1 MRNFIFFLLIIL
13 TSCHDKTKIP
23 GDYITPEE
31 NVIATDC
38 NGVRKRI
45 PVRSN
50 GDWTIDDT
58 PPWCIA
64 LKAAGDGEDFLEIDI
79 LPNDTETLRET
90 TIVLTLGRTSALI
103 RVTQTG
109 LEPEDPLQWHTFAF
123 NTLTDQQYAVL
134 PDNSRNYSLAARQFF
149 INPAFAGEVFPGHI
163 IDRHTNTR
171 SLTGHDRFTYRPV
184 QLSALVNGTFFGQ
197 ELIPSFDGF
206 REFVQPILDELPAQS
221 GAFHYSSPMRYHS
234 YRHLHLLGVGNMGL
248 SLDEVLTGKPYTAK
262 EMNKRTGMI
271 YNYSSELFTVLMDQ
285 PEKLIE
291 EEVTGKELSDMLY
304 IQSITYGS
312 TALMLVESDFEFKAA
327 KGVVQKII
335 RSERLTDQEAAIGE
349 ELDVCYLRFDR
360 DGILKTARGGRD
372 LIGRFAGEIAT
383 LEIVPLS
390 FTTNRLADHTVGEL
404 QIVFLLP

>member
-1 MRNFIFFLLIIL
+1 MRTFIFFLFIIL
-13 TSCHDKTKIP
+13 TSCHDKAQIP
-23 GDYITPEE
+23 GDFITPEE
-31 NVIATDC
+31 NMISTDC

-45 PVRSN
+45 AIRSN
-50 GDWTIDDT
+50 GDWSIGET

-64 LKAAGDGEDFLEIDI
+64 LKVAGDGTDLLEVEI
-79 LPNDTETLRET
+79 LPNETETLRKM
-90 TIVLTLGRTSALI
+90 TIVLTLGRKSTSI

-109 LEPEDPLQWHTFAF
+109 MEPGDPLQWHTFAF

-163 IDRHTNTR
+163 IDRHTDTR

-184 QLSALVNGTFFGQ
+184 QLSALANGTFYGQ
-197 ELIPSFDGF
+197 ELIPSLDGF
-206 REFVQPILDELPAQS
+206 REFMQPILDELPTQS

-234 YRHLHLLGVGNMGL
+234 YRHLHLLGIGNMGL
-248 SLDEVLTGKPYTAK
+248 SLDEVLTGKPYMTK
-262 EMNKRTGMI
+262 EMAKCTGMI
-271 YNYSSELFTVLMDQ
+271 YNYSSELFTVLMDM

-291 EEVTGKELSDMLY
+291 EEVAAEELSDMLY
-304 IQSITYGS
+304 IQSITYGR
-312 TALMLVESDFEFKAA
+312 TALMLVESHSEFKAA

-335 RSERLTDQEAAIGE
+335 ESECLTDREGAIAE
-349 ELDVCYLRFDR
+349 ELDVCYLWFDR
-360 DGILKTARGGRD
+360 DGTLKTARGGRE

-383 LEIVPLS
+383 LDIVPLS

-404 QIVFLLP
+404 QIAFLLP